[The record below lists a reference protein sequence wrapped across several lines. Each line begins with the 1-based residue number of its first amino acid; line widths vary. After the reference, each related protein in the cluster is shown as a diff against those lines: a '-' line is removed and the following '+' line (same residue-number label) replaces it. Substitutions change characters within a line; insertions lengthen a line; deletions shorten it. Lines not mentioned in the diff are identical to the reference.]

1 MPAKAKVK
9 SFNGTDWRE
18 VALRLLVAAAI
29 AVVIVLL
36 AVPQIFQYCGIPF
49 MQIAVPPLRALGIS
63 LSFPRVD
70 PAWGWLSGPWEALAS
85 EAYGNLIMRIYLVS
99 LVSILAIEVASVVL
113 NYMRLNDGTWLG
125 PKRVQGDPGVV
136 PT

>member
-36 AVPQIFQYCGIPF
+36 AVP
-49 MQIAVPPLRALGIS
+49 
-63 LSFPRVD
+63 
-70 PAWGWLSGPWEALAS
+70 
-85 EAYGNLIMRIYLVS
+85 
-99 LVSILAIEVASVVL
+99 
-113 NYMRLNDGTWLG
+113 
-125 PKRVQGDPGVV
+125 
-136 PT
+136 